1 MIKSLSGKEEEECHS
16 IEEKEGL
23 NESPEPPREPT
34 HPKGRRYRS
43 RCTKGTQTQLG
54 HQPIAREEKEEDQGK
69 RCEEIA
75 HT

>member
-16 IEEKEGL
+16 IEEEERL
-23 NESPEPPREPT
+23 QESPESSGEPAR
-34 HPKGRRYRS
+34 PEDRWRRS

-54 HQPIAREEKEEDQGK
+54 HQPIAREEEEEDQGK
-69 RCEEIA
+69 RCEEIT